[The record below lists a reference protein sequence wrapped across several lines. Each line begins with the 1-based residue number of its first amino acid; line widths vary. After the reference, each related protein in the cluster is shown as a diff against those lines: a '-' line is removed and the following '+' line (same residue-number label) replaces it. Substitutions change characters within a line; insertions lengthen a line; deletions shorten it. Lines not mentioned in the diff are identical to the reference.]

1 MSFLGGNEFALI
13 FQLSPQWPKFGQAYN
28 NHQYFFSK
36 KQKNIWPKSIGLS
49 HQTCVAECFYFRR
62 LDSLGH
68 KNYTP
73 DFFQGFFCAFFLVHN
88 KFKKKNI
95 RSGLVLGA
103 NHNFDGLRHNIHGHF
118 FYLMHFSPYF
128 FKIQFNPLIP
138 MIFLFSLK

>member
-1 MSFLGGNEFALI
+1 MSFQGGNEFALI
-13 FQLSPQWPKFGQAYN
+13 FQLSPQWPKFDQAYN

-49 HQTCVAECFYFRR
+49 HQTCVAGCFCFRGP
-62 LDSLGH
+62 DSLGH
-68 KNYTP
+68 KNYTL
-73 DFFQGFFCAFFLVHN
+73 DFFLGFFLCIFIFVLVHN

-118 FYLMHFSPYF
+118 FYLMHF
-128 FKIQFNPLIP
+128 PLI
-138 MIFLFSLK
+138 FLKYNLTL